1 MDRESFIN
9 SWRNREDFFERR
21 KGRDFGRE
29 SDYVLLVKMIRKLVP
44 DVKQIIEIGGGD
56 FAFAEYLCA
65 NNILKGRP
73 FLSTDIPCNRVK
85 NAKLQ
90 SKFFA
95 IEEATALE
103 AQSRHGLPGTL
114 YIATNVFGSLTP
126 QDTEQFFSQACNTN
140 SHIAFIAAG
149 LPVDLPEESRFL
161 NPIYMNNYFSLA
173 ARAGMKVNHCIYYL
187 SDSAPGMEFSFAT
200 YIMTVSPR
208 DCRV

>member
-95 IEEATALE
+95 IE
-103 AQSRHGLPGTL
+103 
-114 YIATNVFGSLTP
+114 
-126 QDTEQFFSQACNTN
+126 
-140 SHIAFIAAG
+140 
-149 LPVDLPEESRFL
+149 
-161 NPIYMNNYFSLA
+161 
-173 ARAGMKVNHCIYYL
+173 
-187 SDSAPGMEFSFAT
+187 
-200 YIMTVSPR
+200 
-208 DCRV
+208 